1 MGVFNRWRDIFSN
14 RYNSWD
20 ISLVPMIRDDKHLKF
35 IRSLPCCVCL
45 KTFTVQAAHIRKG
58 NDGGA
63 GLKPS
68 DCYTV
73 PLCYECHI
81 KQHTMGEV
89 SFWGDIDKAT
99 QLASKLYILT
109 DKSKAIL
116 TILEFNRV
124 FRSQKRQG

>member
-1 MGVFNRWRDIFSN
+1 MGVFGCWCYIFPH
-14 RYNSWD
+14 RYNPWD
-20 ISLVPMIRDDKHLKF
+20 ISLVPMIRDSKHLKF

-58 NDGGA
+58 NDGGT
-63 GLKPS
+63 GLKPP

-73 PLCYECHI
+73 PLCSECHI
-81 KQHTMGEV
+81 KQHTKGEI
-89 SFWGDIDKAT
+89 SFWGNIEKAT
-99 QLASKLYILT
+99 QLANKLFILT

-124 FRSQKRQG
+124 FLSQRRQD